1 MNKPSKFALALAFAA
16 ISATGVASAQTV
28 DNWKNGSNELI
39 WKNGSNELCWQN
51 NFWTPATAAAECV
64 KKTAQPMADKVSI
77 KAEALFDFD
86 KAIVKP
92 EGRKLLDQVVGR
104 AQAINLETI
113 IAIGHT
119 DSIGSDAYNQALSV
133 RRAEAVKA
141 YLVTKGVAA
150 NRITA
155 SGKGKSN
162 PVADNRTAAGRQGEP
177 SCRRRNHR
185 QQEVILDV
193 DWVRLALPALA
204 PTQKGLVREAF
215 FYFVVFFAVL

>member
-86 KAIVKP
+86 KSIVKP
-92 EGRKLLDQVVGR
+92 EGRKLLDQVVER

-155 SGKGKSN
+155 SGKGKSQ
-162 PVADNRTAAGRQGEP
+162 PVADNRTAAGRAKN
-177 SCRRRNHR
+177 RR
-185 QQEVILDV
+185 VDV
-193 DWVRLALPALA
+193 EIIGS
-204 PTQKGLVREAF
+204 KK
-215 FYFVVFFAVL
+215 

>member
-64 KKTAQPMADKVSI
+64 KKSGQPMSDKVSI

-104 AQAINLETI
+104 AQAVNLETI

-155 SGKGKSN
+155 SGKGKSQ
-162 PVADNRTAAGRQGEP
+162 PVADNRTAAGREKN
-177 SCRRRNHR
+177 RR
-185 QQEVILDV
+185 VDV
-193 DWVRLALPALA
+193 EIIGS
-204 PTQKGLVREAF
+204 KK
-215 FYFVVFFAVL
+215 

>member
-1 MNKPSKFALALAFAA
+1 MYFFTFAAGVRCESLIQLQAQSRRNMNKPSKFALALAFAA
-16 ISATGVASAQTV
+16 ISATGVASTQTV

-39 WKNGSNELCWQN
+39 WKNGTNELCWQN

-64 KKTAQPMADKVSI
+64 KKAAAKPMADKVSI

-92 EGRKLLDQVVGR
+92 EGRKLLDQVVQR
-104 AQAINLETI
+104 SNAINLETI

-162 PVADNRTAAGRQGEP
+162 PVADNRTAAGRAQN
-177 SCRRRNHR
+177 RR
-185 QQEVILDV
+185 VDV
-193 DWVRLALPALA
+193 EIIGS
-204 PTQKGLVREAF
+204 KK
-215 FYFVVFFAVL
+215 

>member
-16 ISATGVASAQTV
+16 FTATGVASAQTV
-28 DNWKNGSNELI
+28 DNWKNGSGELI

-64 KKTAQPMADKVSI
+64 KKSGQPTADKISI

-92 EGRKLLDQVVGR
+92 EGRKILDQVAAR
-104 AQAINLETI
+104 QAQIKLETI
-113 IAIGHT
+113 IAVGHT
-119 DSIGSDAYNQALSV
+119 DWIGPDAYNQALSV
-133 RRAEAVKA
+133 RRADAVKA
-141 YLVTKGVAA
+141 YLVSKGVPA

-162 PVADNRTAAGRQGEP
+162 PVADNRTAAGRALN
-177 SCRRRNHR
+177 RR
-185 QQEVILDV
+185 VDV
-193 DWVRLALPALA
+193 EIIGS
-204 PTQKGLVREAF
+204 KK
-215 FYFVVFFAVL
+215 

>member
-1 MNKPSKFALALAFAA
+1 MYFFTFAAGVRCESLIQLQAQSRRNMNKPSKFALALAFAA
-16 ISATGVASAQTV
+16 ISATGIASAQTV

-64 KKTAQPMADKVSI
+64 KKSGQPMSDKVSI

-104 AQAINLETI
+104 AQAVNLETI

-155 SGKGKSN
+155 SGKGKSQ
-162 PVADNRTAAGRQGEP
+162 PVADNRTAAGREKN
-177 SCRRRNHR
+177 RR
-185 QQEVILDV
+185 VDV
-193 DWVRLALPALA
+193 EIIGS
-204 PTQKGLVREAF
+204 KK
-215 FYFVVFFAVL
+215 

>member
-1 MNKPSKFALALAFAA
+1 MLAALLYWLPDVFFSFAAGVRCESLIQLQAQSRRNMNKPSKFALALAFAA

-39 WKNGSNELCWQN
+39 WKNGSNELCWQD

-92 EGRKLLDQVVGR
+92 EGRKLLDQVVER

-119 DSIGSDAYNQALSV
+119 DSIGSDAYHQALSV

-162 PVADNRTAAGRQGEP
+162 PVADNRTAAGRAQN
-177 SCRRRNHR
+177 RR
-185 QQEVILDV
+185 VDV
-193 DWVRLALPALA
+193 EIIGS
-204 PTQKGLVREAF
+204 KK
-215 FYFVVFFAVL
+215 

>member
-64 KKTAQPMADKVSI
+64 KKAATKPMADKVSI

-104 AQAINLETI
+104 AQAVNLETI

-155 SGKGKSN
+155 SGKGKSQ
-162 PVADNRTAAGRQGEP
+162 PVADNRTAAGRAQN
-177 SCRRRNHR
+177 RR
-185 QQEVILDV
+185 VDV
-193 DWVRLALPALA
+193 EIIGS
-204 PTQKGLVREAF
+204 KK
-215 FYFVVFFAVL
+215 

>member
-1 MNKPSKFALALAFAA
+1 MYFFTFAAGVRCESLIQLQAQSRRNMNKPSKFALALAFAA

-64 KKTAQPMADKVSI
+64 KKSGQPMSDKVSI

-104 AQAINLETI
+104 AQAVNLETI

-155 SGKGKSN
+155 SGKGKSQ
-162 PVADNRTAAGRQGEP
+162 PVADNRTAAGREKN
-177 SCRRRNHR
+177 RR
-185 QQEVILDV
+185 VDV
-193 DWVRLALPALA
+193 EIIGS
-204 PTQKGLVREAF
+204 KK
-215 FYFVVFFAVL
+215 

>member
-51 NFWTPATAAAECV
+51 NFWTPATASADCGKPKAN
-64 KKTAQPMADKVSI
+64 PMADKVSI

-92 EGRKLLDQVVGR
+92 EGKKLLDQVV
-104 AQAINLETI
+104 AQQKAIKLETI

-119 DSIGSDAYNQALSV
+119 DSIGSDAYNQGLSE
-133 RRAEAVKA
+133 RRAAAVKA
-141 YLVTKGVAA
+141 YLVTQGIDA

-155 SGKGKSN
+155 SGKGKSQ
-162 PVADNRTAAGRQGEP
+162 PIADNKTAAGRAKN
-177 SCRRRNHR
+177 RR
-185 QQEVILDV
+185 VDV
-193 DWVRLALPALA
+193 EIIGS
-204 PTQKGLVREAF
+204 KG
-215 FYFVVFFAVL
+215 

>member
-39 WKNGSNELCWQN
+39 WKNGTNELCWQN

-64 KKTAQPMADKVSI
+64 KKAAQPMADKVSI

-92 EGRKLLDQVVGR
+92 EGRKLLDQVVQR
-104 AQAINLETI
+104 SNAINLETI

-162 PVADNRTAAGRQGEP
+162 PVADNRTAAGRAQN
-177 SCRRRNHR
+177 RR
-185 QQEVILDV
+185 VDV
-193 DWVRLALPALA
+193 EIIGS
-204 PTQKGLVREAF
+204 KK
-215 FYFVVFFAVL
+215 

>member
-1 MNKPSKFALALAFAA
+1 MNKTSKIALALAFAA
-16 ISATGVASAQTV
+16 ITASGVASAQAV
-28 DNWKNGSNELI
+28 DNWRNGTNELT
-39 WKNGSNELCWQN
+39 WKNGTNELCWQN
-51 NFWTPATAAAECV
+51 NFWTPATASVDCGKPKAN
-64 KKTAQPMADKVSI
+64 PMADKVSI

-162 PVADNRTAAGRQGEP
+162 PVADNRTAAGRAQN
-177 SCRRRNHR
+177 RR
-185 QQEVILDV
+185 VDV
-193 DWVRLALPALA
+193 EIIGS
-204 PTQKGLVREAF
+204 KK
-215 FYFVVFFAVL
+215 

>member
-16 ISATGVASAQTV
+16 ISATGIASAQTV

-64 KKTAQPMADKVSI
+64 KKSGQPMSDKVSI

-104 AQAINLETI
+104 AQAVNLETI

-155 SGKGKSN
+155 SGKGKSQ
-162 PVADNRTAAGRQGEP
+162 PVADNRTAAGREKN
-177 SCRRRNHR
+177 RR
-185 QQEVILDV
+185 VDV
-193 DWVRLALPALA
+193 EIIGS
-204 PTQKGLVREAF
+204 KK
-215 FYFVVFFAVL
+215 

>member
-1 MNKPSKFALALAFAA
+1 MKQQAKSLSNSLIGALLSVALLG
-16 ISATGVASAQTV
+16 TMGVTQAQQAKSN
-28 DNWKNGSNELI
+28 DNWQSGGTQLRS
-39 WKNGSNELCWQN
+39 GADSSLCWRDAN
-51 NFWTPATAAAECV
+51 WTPATAAAECV

-162 PVADNRTAAGRQGEP
+162 PVADNRTAAGRAQN
-177 SCRRRNHR
+177 RR
-185 QQEVILDV
+185 VDV
-193 DWVRLALPALA
+193 EIIGS
-204 PTQKGLVREAF
+204 KK
-215 FYFVVFFAVL
+215 

>member
-16 ISATGVASAQTV
+16 VTATGVASAQTV

-51 NFWTPATAAAECV
+51 NFWTPATAAAEGV
-64 KKTAQPMADKVSI
+64 KKPGGQPMADKISI

-92 EGRKLLDQVVGR
+92 EGRKLLDQVAARSATV
-104 AQAINLETI
+104 NLETI
-113 IAIGHT
+113 IAVGHT
-119 DSIGSDAYNQALSV
+119 DWIGSDAYNQALSV
-133 RRAEAVKA
+133 RRADAVKA
-141 YLVTKGVAA
+141 YLVSKGVPA

-162 PVADNRTAAGRQGEP
+162 PVADNRTAAGRALN
-177 SCRRRNHR
+177 RR
-185 QQEVILDV
+185 VDV
-193 DWVRLALPALA
+193 EIIGS
-204 PTQKGLVREAF
+204 KK
-215 FYFVVFFAVL
+215 